1 MDLFTRF
8 SEPDVDF
15 RAAPFWAWNA
25 KLEPKELRRQI
36 RIMKEMGLGG
46 FFMHSRVGLDTEYL
60 GKDWFKCIRA
70 CIDEAKKNGMLAWLY
85 DEDRWPSGAAG
96 GIVTK
101 DDRYKEK
108 KLCFEILKPKEKS
121 KSEGNLL
128 AWYTA
133 TFDGDKLVKATRVA
147 DEPKGKCRIRF
158 FWRCATK
165 SSWFNGQTYLDTM
178 SKEGVQ
184 KFVDVTHEAYLREIG
199 DDFGKTVPGIFTD
212 EPCYSHFSHSDML
225 FPWSEN
231 FEAIFKKKFGYDL
244 LDHLPEIFFDYGGE
258 ISKARWN
265 YYDLLTT
272 LFVEAFSKIIGKWC
286 GKHNLRYTGHVL
298 SEDKLYDQTMVVGS
312 AMRFYEYMQQPG
324 IDLLT
329 EHWNILNTMKQCTS
343 AAHQF
348 GHNRRLCETYGCTG
362 WDYSF
367 AAHKTQ
373 GDALYATGINLR
385 CQHLAWYSMSGQ
397 AKRDYPASISYQ
409 SPWAKDYKCVE
420 DYFARLGAV
429 MTEGEEVRELLV
441 IHPVESTWSTVV
453 LEKGKPIKRVTD
465 FDEVFNKL
473 TNKLYAENIDFDF
486 GDEELLSRHGSVKG
500 KKLQLAKAKYSAV
513 LIPEV
518 KTLRSTTI
526 ALLERYIAAGG
537 TVFCMGKA
545 PKYVDA
551 VKSDAAAKLYSQ
563 IKKLALAKLGIELE
577 ALCRRVSIVDN
588 TKKVQVEPV
597 IYRMTEGKN
606 FCQLFTC
613 NLGMNMPDNIFKAP
627 LVRER
632 KLVFPDVTIKIKT
645 AIKGDVYE
653 LLPLTGEIKVVDY
666 QRKGNEYTFAT
677 SYEELGSRLFVISA
691 AKPKGFA
698 KAKTTAKPVQK
709 IAVPAGPWKIQ
720 FSENN
725 VLLLDKARRAIG
737 GDKMSKDEQY
747 ILLIDDEARDK
758 LGVQKRGGAM
768 IQPYLRHDGSA
779 KKSIKVKLEYRFD
792 VKELPSGTCYLALE
806 NPELFTVKLN
816 GVKLEKENGW
826 WVDLCIR
833 KLAIPEGALKCGANK
848 ITMECDYN
856 EEMPGLEAMYLLGDF
871 GVDAK
876 DAICKRPTTLAAGDW
891 CKQGLP
897 YYAGN
902 LTYKIPLGAIKKGKG
917 RSVLCIGEWRGVALK
932 VRINGGEYKM
942 LPWPPYELDITDD
955 LKFDGKDTAE
965 ITVIGHR
972 RNAFGPFY
980 YTEPTPPW
988 TGAEC
993 LKAYLHPDRYLVPV
1007 GLINP

>member
-1 MDLFTRF
+1 MDLFTRY
-8 SEPDVDF
+8 SEPDVQF

-25 KLEPKELRRQI
+25 KLEPRELRRQI

-101 DDRYKEK
+101 DDRFKEK
-108 KLCFEILKPKEKS
+108 KLCFEILKPREKS
-121 KSEGNLL
+121 KGEGTLL

-158 FWRCATK
+158 FWKHAAN

-231 FEAIFKKKFGYDL
+231 FEAIFQKKYGYDL

-258 ISKARWN
+258 VSKARWN

-272 LFVEAFSKIIGKWC
+272 LFVDAFSKIIGMWC
-286 GKHNLRYTGHVL
+286 GKHNLRFTGHVL
-298 SEDKLYDQTMVVGS
+298 SEDRLYDQTMVVGS

-329 EHWNILNTMKQCTS
+329 EHWNILNTMKQCSS

-348 GHNRRLCETYGCTG
+348 GHKRRLCETYGCTG

-373 GDALYATGINLR
+373 GDALYAMGINLR

-441 IHPVESTWSTVV
+441 IHPVESIWSTVV

-465 FDEVFNKL
+465 FDKDFIKL

-513 LIPEV
+513 LIPDV
-518 KTLRSTTI
+518 KTLRSSTI
-526 ALLERYIAAGG
+526 TLLERYIAAGG

-551 VKSDAAAKLYSQ
+551 VKSDAAAKLYGQ
-563 IKKLALAKLGIELE
+563 IKKLTLAKLGIELE

-597 IYRMTEGKN
+597 IYRMTEGKD

-613 NLGMNMPDNIFKAP
+613 NLGMNMPDDVFKAP
-627 LVRER
+627 FVRDR
-632 KLVFPDVTIKIKT
+632 TLVFPDVTIKIKT

-653 LLPLTGEIKVVDY
+653 LLPLTGEIKAVDY
-666 QRKGNEYTFAT
+666 QRKGDEYTFAT
-677 SYEELGSRLFVISA
+677 SYDELGSRLFVISA
-691 AKPKGFA
+691 IKPKGFA
-698 KAKTTAKPVQK
+698 KAKTNAKPVQK
-709 IAVPAGPWKIQ
+709 ITVPAGPWKIQ

-758 LGVQKRGGAM
+758 LGVQQRGGAM
-768 IQPYLRHDGSA
+768 VQPYLRHDGSA

-792 VKELPSGTCYLALE
+792 VKELPKGACHLALE
-806 NPELFTVKLN
+806 NPELCTVKLN

-833 KLAIPEGALKCGANK
+833 KLAVPKGALKCGANK
-848 ITMECDYN
+848 LTVECDYN

-871 GVDAK
+871 GVDDK
-876 DAICKRPTTLAAGDW
+876 DAICKVPTTLVAGDW

-902 LTYKIPLGAIKKGKG
+902 LTYKMPLGKIAKGKG
-917 RSVLCIGEWRGVALK
+917 RCVLSIGEWRGVALK
-932 VRINGGEYKM
+932 VRVNGGEYKM

-980 YTEPTPPW
+980 YTEPTPAW

-1007 GLINP
+1007 GLIKP

>member
-8 SEPDVDF
+8 SKPDVDF

-25 KLEPKELRRQI
+25 KLEPRELRRQI

-101 DDRYKEK
+101 DDRFKEK
-108 KLCFEILKPKEKS
+108 KLCFEILKAKEKS
-121 KSEGNLL
+121 KGEGTLL

-158 FWRCATK
+158 FWRYATK

-231 FEAIFKKKFGYDL
+231 FEAIFQKKYGYDL
-244 LDHLPEIFFDYGGE
+244 LDHLPEIFFDCGGE
-258 ISKARWN
+258 VSKARWN

-272 LFVEAFSKIIGKWC
+272 LFVEAFSKIIGTWC
-286 GKHNLRYTGHVL
+286 GKHNLRFTGHVL
-298 SEDKLYDQTMVVGS
+298 SEDRLYDQTMVVGS

-329 EHWNILNTMKQCTS
+329 EHWNILNTMKQCSS

-348 GHNRRLCETYGCTG
+348 GHKRRLCETYGCTG

-373 GDALYATGINLR
+373 GDALYAMGINLR

-429 MTEGEEVRELLV
+429 MTDGEEVRELLV
-441 IHPVESTWSTVV
+441 IHPVESMWSTVV
-453 LEKGKPIKRVTD
+453 LEKGKPIQRVTD
-465 FDEVFNKL
+465 FDKDFIKL
-473 TNKLYAENIDFDF
+473 TNKLYAENLDFDF

-513 LIPEV
+513 LIPDV
-518 KTLRSTTI
+518 KTLRSSTI

-537 TVFCMGKA
+537 TVFCTGKP

-551 VKSDAAAKLYSQ
+551 VKSNAATKLFAQ
-563 IKKLALAKLGIELE
+563 IKKLTLAKFDE
-577 ALCRRVSIVDN
+577 ALSPLCRRVSIVDN
-588 TKKVQVEPV
+588 AKNVQIEPV
-597 IYRMTEGKN
+597 IYRMTESKD

-627 LVRER
+627 FVRER
-632 KLVFPDVTIKIKT
+632 TQAFSNVTIRLKT

-653 LLPLTGEIKVVDY
+653 LLPLTGEIKAVEF
-666 QRKGNEYTFAT
+666 QRNGNEYVFNT
-677 SYEELGSRLFVISA
+677 SYDELASRLFVISGT
-691 AKPKGFA
+691 KPKGFA
-698 KAKTTAKPVQK
+698 KVKATSKPVQR
-709 IAVPAGPWKIQ
+709 ITVPAGPWKIQ
-720 FSENN
+720 LSENN
-725 VLLLDKARRAIG
+725 VLLLDKAKRAIG
-737 GDKMSKDEQY
+737 GDKMSKNEQY
-747 ILLIDDEARDK
+747 ILLIGDEARDK
-758 LGVQKRGGAM
+758 LGVQHRGGAM

-779 KKSIKVKLEYRFD
+779 KKSIKVKLEYSFD
-792 VKELPSGTCYLALE
+792 VKELPKGACHLAME
-806 NPELFTVKLN
+806 KPELYTVKLN

-833 KLAIPEGALKCGANK
+833 KLAIPEGALKRGANK
-848 ITMECDYN
+848 ITVECNYN
-856 EEMPGLEAMYLLGDF
+856 EEMPGLEAMYLLGNF
-871 GVDAK
+871 GVDDK
-876 DAICKRPTTLAAGDW
+876 DAICKLPTTLVAGDW

-897 YYAGN
+897 YFAGN
-902 LTYKIPLGAIKKGKG
+902 LTYKVPLGKIAKGKG
-917 RSVLCIGEWRGVALK
+917 KCVLGIGEWRGVALK
-932 VRINGGEYKM
+932 VRVNGGKYKM

-955 LKFDGKDTAE
+955 LRFDGKDMAE

-980 YTEPTPPW
+980 YTEPTPAW

-1007 GLINP
+1007 GLLNP

>member
-8 SEPDVDF
+8 SKPDVDF

-25 KLEPKELRRQI
+25 KLEPRELRRQI

-101 DDRYKEK
+101 DDRFKEK
-108 KLCFEILKPKEKS
+108 KLCFEILKAKEKS
-121 KSEGNLL
+121 KGEGTLL

-158 FWRCATK
+158 FWRYATK

-231 FEAIFKKKFGYDL
+231 FEAIFQKKYGYDL
-244 LDHLPEIFFDYGGE
+244 LDHLPEIFFDCGGE
-258 ISKARWN
+258 VSKARWN

-272 LFVEAFSKIIGKWC
+272 LFVEAFSKIIGTWC
-286 GKHNLRYTGHVL
+286 GKHNLRFTGHVL
-298 SEDKLYDQTMVVGS
+298 SEDRLYDQTMVVGS

-329 EHWNILNTMKQCTS
+329 EHWNILNTMKQCSS

-348 GHNRRLCETYGCTG
+348 GHKRRLCETYGCTG

-373 GDALYATGINLR
+373 GDALYAMGINLR

-429 MTEGEEVRELLV
+429 MTDGEEVRELLV
-441 IHPVESTWSTVV
+441 IHPVESMWSTVV
-453 LEKGKPIKRVTD
+453 LEKGKPIQRVTD
-465 FDEVFNKL
+465 FDKDFIKL
-473 TNKLYAENIDFDF
+473 TNKLYAENLDFDF

-513 LIPEV
+513 LIPDV
-518 KTLRSTTI
+518 KTLRSSTI

-537 TVFCMGKA
+537 TVFCTGKP

-551 VKSDAAAKLYSQ
+551 VKSNAATKLFAQ
-563 IKKLALAKLGIELE
+563 IKKLTLAKFDE
-577 ALCRRVSIVDN
+577 ALSPLCRRVSIVDN
-588 TKKVQVEPV
+588 AKNVQIEPV
-597 IYRMTEGKN
+597 IYRMTESKD

-627 LVRER
+627 FVRER
-632 KLVFPDVTIKIKT
+632 TQAFSNVTIRLKT

-653 LLPLTGEIKVVDY
+653 LLPLTGEIKAVEF
-666 QRKGNEYTFAT
+666 QRNGNEYVFNT
-677 SYEELGSRLFVISA
+677 SYDELASRLFVISGT
-691 AKPKGFA
+691 KPKGFA
-698 KAKTTAKPVQK
+698 KVKATSKPVQR
-709 IAVPAGPWKIQ
+709 ITVPAGPWKIQ
-720 FSENN
+720 LSENN
-725 VLLLDKARRAIG
+725 VLLLDKAKRAIG
-737 GDKMSKDEQY
+737 GDKMSKNEQY

-758 LGVQKRGGAM
+758 LGVQHRGGAM

-779 KKSIKVKLEYRFD
+779 KKSIKVKLEYSFD
-792 VKELPSGTCYLALE
+792 VKELPKGACHLAME
-806 NPELFTVKLN
+806 KPELYTVKLN

-833 KLAIPEGALKCGANK
+833 KLAIPEGALKRGANK
-848 ITMECDYN
+848 ITVECNYN
-856 EEMPGLEAMYLLGDF
+856 EEMPGLEAMYLLGNF
-871 GVDAK
+871 GVDDK
-876 DAICKRPTTLAAGDW
+876 DAICKLPTTLVAGDW

-897 YYAGN
+897 YFAGN
-902 LTYKIPLGAIKKGKG
+902 LTYKVPLGKIAKGKG
-917 RSVLCIGEWRGVALK
+917 KCVLGIGEWRGVALK
-932 VRINGGEYKM
+932 VRVNGGKYKM

-955 LKFDGKDTAE
+955 LRFDGKDMAE

-980 YTEPTPPW
+980 YTEPTPAW

-1007 GLINP
+1007 GLLNP